1 MTPQKTPS
9 IAENEI
15 KRIIGTIEKE
25 PDGRQIVFFAGIHGN
40 EPAGIIAL
48 QRVLKY
54 IKKHKIPFRGKLWA
68 LEGNLPA
75 LKANR
80 RFIDKDLN
88 RMWYTQ
94 NNDAAPLGTD
104 LIEVREREALSTCIE
119 KILSDSTG
127 NIYFFDLHTT
137 SAHSIPFV
145 SISDTLRNRKIVK
158 GIPVPIVLGLEE
170 DMEGT
175 LFNFFSELGI
185 SMILFEAG
193 QHEQASSIDN
203 HEAFIWMILVKLKF
217 VKKDDF
223 PDLHN
228 CREILSKEWLFKK
241 RVFQLQYRHVINGI
255 GDFTMIPG
263 FVNFQKIH
271 RGQILAYNTQG
282 AIHSPLTG
290 RIFLPLYQ
298 DQGLEGFLIIDEI
311 KFIWL
316 KISEIIR
323 KLGLDRYMS
332 LLPGIR
338 KHKEFQNCY
347 VIKRRVGRFFLIS
360 VFRLLGYRKVIQKNN
375 LYIVKRRPFDWEK
388 PSMGVVRQRF
398 KEISQ

>member
-1 MTPQKTPS
+1 MTPLKTPP

-15 KRIIGTIEKE
+15 KRIIGTIERE

-54 IKKHKIPFRGKLWA
+54 IEKYKIPFKGKLWA

-88 RMWYTQ
+88 RIWYTRY
-94 NNDAAPLGTD
+94 NDSTPLAAD
-104 LIEVREREALSTCIE
+104 LIEFGEREALKSCIDE
-119 KILSDSTG
+119 ILSDS
-127 NIYFFDLHTT
+127 NSKLYFFDLHTT

-145 SISDTLRNRKIVK
+145 SISDTLRNRKVVESV
-158 GIPVPIVLGLEE
+158 PVPVVLGLEE
-170 DMEGT
+170 EMEGT

-193 QHEQASSIDN
+193 QHEQAASIDN
-203 HEAFIWMILVKLKF
+203 HEAFIWMMLVKLKF
-217 VKKDDF
+217 VKRDDF

-228 CREILSKEWLFKK
+228 CREILAKEGLFQKH
-241 RVFQLQYRHVINGI
+241 VFQLKYRHGLNGVD
-255 GDFTMIPG
+255 DFTMIPG

-271 RGQILAYNTQG
+271 KGQILAYNKHG
-282 AIHSPLTG
+282 AIHSPYYG

-298 DQGLEGFLIIDEI
+298 DQGLEGFFVIDEI
-311 KFIWL
+311 KILSL

-323 KLGLDRYMS
+323 KLGFDKYMS

-338 KHKEFQNCY
+338 KQKEFPNCY
-347 VIKRRVGRFFLIS
+347 VINRRVARFFLIP
-360 VFRLLGYRKVIQKNN
+360 VFHLLGYRKVIRHDT
-375 LYIVKRRPFDWEK
+375 LYIVKRRPFDWK
-388 PSMGVVRQRF
+388 QPSISVIRQRF
-398 KEISQ
+398 KEMPQ